1 MLDSLSKQKEKEFQ
15 LVLNK
20 TVGSIKYILGSMLKL
35 FSTFKA
41 YYLFSYDV
49 VNTAVINI
57 KEIANSLKLIMFI
70 MGFRL
75 LEMIHMYALL
85 LKESILFFIL

>member
-41 YYLFSYDV
+41 YYLFSCDV
-49 VNTAVINI
+49 VNTAIINI
-57 KEIANSLKLIMFI
+57 KKNCLFVVVNHVYY
-70 MGFRL
+70 GFSSFRNDTYVC
-75 LEMIHMYALL
+75 IVT
-85 LKESILFFIL
+85 

>member
-20 TVGSIKYILGSMLKL
+20 TVDSIKYIRSMLKL

-41 YYLFSYDV
+41 YYLLSCDV
-49 VNTAVINI
+49 VNTAIINI
-57 KEIANSLKLIMFI
+57 LKNC
-70 MGFRL
+70 
-75 LEMIHMYALL
+75 
-85 LKESILFFIL
+85 

>member
-41 YYLFSYDV
+41 YYLFSCDV
-49 VNTAVINI
+49 VNTAIINI
-57 KEIANSLKLIMFI
+57 
-70 MGFRL
+70 
-75 LEMIHMYALL
+75 
-85 LKESILFFIL
+85 